1 MNRFRSLTDEG
12 RPRTGGFT
20 LLELLIVIAI
30 ILILIAIALPNF
42 LEAQIRAKVTNA
54 RAEMRNIAPAIQS
67 YVTDWKRYPP
77 DGFELPSVSGFFPE
91 ENPRIW
97 SQLTTPNQYFHSIP
111 VDEFHVAI
119 SDSQGNTRSE
129 KNQTYRYYAA
139 HWRCLALGGSPT
151 PRQEA
156 CNNPQNPKGWDSEF
170 EGKWIIY
177 SPGPDTE
184 HSFGEW
190 SMHQGNI
197 AAGQP
202 YMYTPTN
209 GTKSK
214 GDLVYW
220 GN

>member
-1 MNRFRSLTDEG
+1 MKK
-12 RPRTGGFT
+12 GFT
-20 LLELLIVIAI
+20 LIELLIVIAI

-54 RAEMRNIAPAIQS
+54 RAEMRGIAPAIQS
-67 YVTDWKRYPP
+67 YYNDWNRYPP
-77 DGFELPSVSGFFPE
+77 DGFELPSVSGFYPE

-97 SQLTTPNQYFHSIP
+97 TQLTTPIP
-111 VDEFHVAI
+111 YLTSLAVDEFHVALT
-119 SDSQGNTRSE
+119 DPQGNVRSD
-129 KNQTYRYYAA
+129 KNQTYRYYAD
-139 HWRCLALGGSPT
+139 HWRCLALGGQPVRFQAECRNT
-151 PRQEA
+151 
-156 CNNPQNPKGWDSEF
+156 QNPKGWETEF
-170 EGKWIIY
+170 EGGWIIY

-190 SMHQGNI
+190 SMHRSHVTSGFP
-197 AAGQP
+197 A
-202 YMYTPTN
+202 MYAPTN

>member
-1 MNRFRSLTDEG
+1 MRK
-12 RPRTGGFT
+12 GFT
-20 LLELLIVIAI
+20 LIELLIVIAI

-54 RAEMRNIAPAIQS
+54 RAEMRGIAPAIQS

-77 DGFELPSVSGFFPE
+77 DGFELPGVSGFYPE

-97 SQLTTPNQYFHSIP
+97 SQLTTPSQYMTSIP
-111 VDEFHVAI
+111 VDEFHVATV
-119 SDSQGNTRSE
+119 DSQGNDRSE
-129 KNQTYRYYAA
+129 KNQTYRYYGP
-139 HWRCLALGGSPT
+139 HWRCLALGGQPL
-151 PRQEA
+151 PFQEE
-156 CNNPQNPKGWDSEF
+156 CRNTTNPKGWESEF
-170 EGKWIIY
+170 SGAWIIY

-190 SMHQGNI
+190 SMHQSRELSGY
-197 AAGQP
+197 P
-202 YMYTPTN
+202 EMYTPTN

-220 GN
+220 GY